1 MTTPFPRFGDV
12 AHLGHIEL
20 FTPKPEASL
29 EFFTSVVG
37 LHESGRAGD
46 SVYLRGWGD
55 YEWHTLKLT
64 AHSTSGIG
72 HMGLRVR
79 DEATLQALHH
89 PVRSARCGRTLGR
102 GYCARTGIPVPDA

>member
-37 LHESGRAGD
+37 LHESGRSGD

-64 AHSTSGIG
+64 AHPTSGIG
-72 HMGLRVR
+72 HHTHG
-79 DEATLQALHH
+79 T
-89 PVRSARCGRTLGR
+89 P
-102 GYCARTGIPVPDA
+102 PVPAPERNAG